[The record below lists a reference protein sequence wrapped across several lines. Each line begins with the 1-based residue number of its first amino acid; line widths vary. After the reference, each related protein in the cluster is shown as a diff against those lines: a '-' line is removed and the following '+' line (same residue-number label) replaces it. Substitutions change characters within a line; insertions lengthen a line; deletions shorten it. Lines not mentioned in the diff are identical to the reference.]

1 MVKNMPELHT
11 KVIVNPEA
19 GSCSVRGDWPRI
31 IKELQKAGLSFDYEF
46 TEGTGQAIEI
56 ASRAINSGYNYL
68 VAVGGDGTVNEVAN
82 GILRSNNSLNVILG
96 IVSAGT
102 AHALSFSLDV
112 ASNCKDI
119 DAYSFLCGQRRA
131 LIDVGVVQ
139 CWNRGKLIERFFL
152 NEASTGF
159 SAEIVHAWESMPTR
173 FGRSVNIAL
182 RTVVGYTSLANH
194 RNKNVRLR
202 IGNEVESIPI
212 CTLMVSNGRYCA
224 NKMLIAP
231 HASFD
236 DGLLN
241 AIIVGNISKFK
252 MLRIVPTLYKGSHI
266 KYPEIREKMAEF
278 IKIESDEHLL
288 VEADG
293 DILGECPASFWV
305 KPLALTVV
313 VPTFHT
319 N

>member
-1 MVKNMPELHT
+1 MQGLHT

-19 GSCSVRGDWPRI
+19 GSRSVHRDWPKI
-31 IKELQKAGLSFDYEF
+31 SKELHKAGLLFDYEF
-46 TEGTGQAIEI
+46 TEGVGQATDI

-68 VAVGGDGTVNEVAN
+68 IAFGGDGTVNEVAN
-82 GILRSNNSLNVILG
+82 GILRSNNSLDVILG

-102 AHALSFSLDV
+102 AHSFSFSLGFSEDHC
-112 ASNCKDI
+112 NI
-119 DAYSFLCGQRRA
+119 NQYSYLTAKKRT
-131 LIDVGVVQ
+131 LIDVGIEQ

-159 SAEIVHAWESMPTR
+159 SADIVDAWKSLPIR
-173 FGRSVNIAL
+173 FGKNVNLAL
-182 RTVVGYTSLANH
+182 RTIAGYKSLATH
-194 RNKNVRLR
+194 RNKNVRLY
-202 IGNEVESIPI
+202 IGNEVESIPM
-212 CTLMVSNGRYCA
+212 CTVIVSNGRYCA

-231 HASFD
+231 HASLN
-236 DGLLN
+236 DGQLD
-241 AIIVGNISKFK
+241 AIIVSNISKFK
-252 MLRIVPTLYKGSHI
+252 LLRIVPTLYKGSHI
-266 KYPEIREKMAEF
+266 KYPEIREKTTEF

-293 DILGECPASFWV
+293 DIIGECPVSFWI

-313 VPTFHT
+313 IPSSHT

>member
-1 MVKNMPELHT
+1 MSELRT
-11 KVIVNPEA
+11 KFIVNPEA
-19 GSCSVRGDWPRI
+19 GSCYVRGGWPHINRQLKKTDI
-31 IKELQKAGLSFDYEF
+31 PFDYEF
-46 TEGTGQAIEI
+46 TEGAGQAIEI
-56 ASRAINSGYNYL
+56 ASRAIKSGYNYL

-96 IVSAGT
+96 VVRAGT
-102 AHALSFSLDV
+102 GNAFSFSLDA
-112 ASNCKDI
+112 ASNCQDI
-119 DAYSFLCGQRRA
+119 DAYSFLCGQRRD

-139 CWNRGKLIERFFL
+139 CWNRGKLVERFFL

-159 SAEIVHAWESMPTR
+159 STEIVRAWESMPIR
-173 FGRSVNIAL
+173 FGKSVNIGL
-182 RTVVGYTSLANH
+182 RTVVGYMSLANH
-194 RNKNVRLR
+194 RNKNVRLCV
-202 IGNEVESIPI
+202 GNEVESIPI
-212 CTLMVSNGRYCA
+212 CAVMVSNGRYCA

-231 HASFD
+231 HANFD

-241 AIIVGNISKFK
+241 TIIVGNISKFK
-252 MLRIVPTLYKGSHI
+252 ILRIVPTLYKGNYL
-266 KYPEIREKMAEF
+266 KYPEIREKTTEY
-278 IKIESDEHLL
+278 IKVESDEHLL

-293 DILGECPASFWV
+293 EILGECPASFWV

>member
-1 MVKNMPELHT
+1 
-11 KVIVNPEA
+11 
-19 GSCSVRGDWPRI
+19 
-31 IKELQKAGLSFDYEF
+31 LQKAGLSFDYEF

-68 VAVGGDGTVNEVAN
+68 IAVGGDGTVNEVAN

-102 AHALSFSLDV
+102 AHALSFSLNV
-112 ASNCKDI
+112 ANDCKDI
-119 DAYSFLCGQRRA
+119 NAYSFLYGQRRA

-159 SAEIVHAWESMPTR
+159 SADIVDAWESLPIR
-173 FGRSVNIAL
+173 FGKNVNLAL
-182 RTVVGYTSLANH
+182 RTVIGYTSLATH
-194 RNKNVRLR
+194 RNKNVRLSV
-202 IGNEVESIPI
+202 GNEVESIPI
-212 CTLMVSNGRYCA
+212 CTVIVSNGRYCA

-241 AIIVGNISKFK
+241 AIIVSNISKFK
-252 MLRIVPTLYKGSHI
+252 LLRIVPTLYTGSHI
-266 KYPEIREKMAEF
+266 KYPEIRETKTDF
-278 IKIESDEHLL
+278 VKIESDEHLL

-293 DILGECPASFWV
+293 DIIGECPASFWV
-305 KPLALTVV
+305 KPLALTVAI
-313 VPTFHT
+313 PTLHT

>member
-1 MVKNMPELHT
+1 MQGLHT

-19 GSCSVRGDWPRI
+19 GSCSVRRDWPHISRR
-31 IKELQKAGLSFDYEF
+31 LQKAGLSFDYEF

-68 VAVGGDGTVNEVAN
+68 IAVGGDGTVNEVAN

-102 AHALSFSLDV
+102 AHALSFSLNV
-112 ASNCKDI
+112 ANDCKDI
-119 DAYSFLCGQRRA
+119 NAYSFLYGQRRA

-159 SAEIVHAWESMPTR
+159 SADIVDAWESLPIR
-173 FGRSVNIAL
+173 FGKNVNLAL
-182 RTVVGYTSLANH
+182 RTVVGYTSLATH
-194 RNKNVRLR
+194 RNKNVRLSV
-202 IGNEVESIPI
+202 GNEVESIPI
-212 CTLMVSNGRYCA
+212 CTVIVSNGRYCA

-241 AIIVGNISKFK
+241 AIIVSNISKFK
-252 MLRIVPTLYKGSHI
+252 LLRIVPTLYTGSHI
-266 KYPEIREKMAEF
+266 KYPEIRETKTDF
-278 IKIESDEHLL
+278 VKIESDEHLL

-293 DILGECPASFWV
+293 DIIGECPASFWV
-305 KPLALTVV
+305 KPLALTVAI
-313 VPTFHT
+313 PTLHT